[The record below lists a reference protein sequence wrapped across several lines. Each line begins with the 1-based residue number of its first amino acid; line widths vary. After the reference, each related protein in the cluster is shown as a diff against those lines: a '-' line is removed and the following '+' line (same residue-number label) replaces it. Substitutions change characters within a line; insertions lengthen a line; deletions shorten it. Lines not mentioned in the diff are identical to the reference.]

1 MSKGKITR
9 QIVAKSETFNI
20 QLNAIRLEIWALD
33 EKISREGTLS
43 LIDDIRYDALVEA
56 DARILKTWKTFRTKS
71 GLSNDAIV

>member
-33 EKISREGTLS
+33 EKIYNLG
-43 LIDDIRYDALVEA
+43 
-56 DARILKTWKTFRTKS
+56 
-71 GLSNDAIV
+71 